1 MSIVGLDVGTSRV
14 KAVRFD
20 AAWSEVD
27 SESEDTVVLSAPG
40 GRREQD
46 LDQVWEAVARVLRAV
61 VSRSPD
67 DVDAVAVTAQGDG
80 CWLVDEAGRPVGH
93 ALLWNDSRASDLTEQ
108 WHRDGTLDQ
117 SFRTCGSLGA
127 PGLASAQLRWLAEHE
142 PDRLAR
148 AHRLLSCG
156 SWVFSRLT
164 GEAVLERTEAV
175 NPFCDART
183 GSTPTACST
192 CSVSPTSATCYRRSC
207 PAPTPCGRSPG
218 PRRTTWASRSARP
231 SCSRRTTW

>member
-67 DVDAVAVTAQGDG
+67 DVDAVRRDG
-80 CWLVDEAGRPVGH
+80 PGRRVLAGRRGRPP
-93 ALLWNDSRASDLTEQ
+93 SRARAAVERLPRLGP
-108 WHRDGTLDQ
+108 HRAVAPRRHPGPVLPHLRQ
-117 SFRTCGSLGA
+117 PRGPGA
-127 PGLASAQLRWLAEHE
+127 GQRAAAMAGRARARPARPGPPSAQLRQL
-142 PDRLAR
+142 
-148 AHRLLSCG
+148 
-156 SWVFSRLT
+156 VFSRLT